1 MTRFTEYAPGTPCW
15 VDVSSS
21 DLEATTAFYRDL
33 LGWEGDADPRPESG
47 GYGMFRLG
55 DADVAG
61 FGPAQE
67 AMPAAWT
74 TYIASAD
81 ADATA
86 ERITA
91 AGGAVLAGPMDV
103 FDAGRMVFAADPHGA
118 TFGVWQAG
126 QHHGAG
132 LANEPGAFCW
142 NELVS
147 DDPVA
152 THAFYGAVFGWS
164 AVEMGEGYWGQD
176 AGAGPVAGVMA
187 RPVGMDGIPAQWN
200 TYIAVSSLDEV
211 LARAAELG
219 GAVVHGP
226 MDSPF
231 GPFAG
236 IVDPGGAMFT
246 AIRLTG

>member
-1 MTRFTEYAPGTPCW
+1 MTRFTEYMPGTPCW

-21 DLEATTAFYRDL
+21 EIEATTAFYRDL
-33 LGWEGDADPRPESG
+33 LGWEPAPDPRPEAG

-55 DADVAG
+55 GTDVAG

-67 AMPAAWT
+67 GMPAAWT
-74 TYIASAD
+74 TYIASDDVA
-81 ADATA
+81 ATA

-91 AGGAVLAGPMDV
+91 AGGAVLAGPLDV

-118 TFGVWQAG
+118 PFGVWQAG

-132 LANEPGAFCW
+132 LANEPGSFCW
-142 NELVS
+142 NELVT
-147 DDPVA
+147 DDPAA
-152 THAFYGAVFGWS
+152 THAFYGTVFGWA

-187 RPVGMDGIPAQWN
+187 RPAGMAGIPLRWN
-200 TYIAVSSLDEV
+200 TYLAVASLEET
-211 LARAAELG
+211 LARTGELG
-219 GAVVHGP
+219 GTVVHGP
-226 MDSPF
+226 MDSAF
-231 GPFAG
+231 GAFAG

-246 AIRLTG
+246 AIQLVG